1 MCVHAPEYL
10 DGRYK
15 DGRCKPCAIAY
26 AKNRYEK
33 NSEEINSARRD
44 KRVTNPEAFLAE
56 KEYKSANKERA
67 NYLRRIKYADNRQ
80 EKVAKAKAW
89 RETNPDKQKEI
100 AKRGRMKNIKAN
112 AERAKKWRQANVDY
126 VREQGAVRM
135 QEWRKN
141 NPDKTREKA
150 NNPEMVALRSS
161 YRAHNRKAT
170 PTWANAFF
178 IAEIY
183 RLANTRSVSLGIE
196 FQVDHI
202 VPLRGKTVCGL
213 HVEHNLRVITK
224 SDNASKGNRYWPD
237 MPNTLEEK

>member
-1 MCVHAPEYL
+1 V
-10 DGRYK
+10 
-15 DGRCKPCAIAY
+15 
-26 AKNRYEK
+26 
-33 NSEEINSARRD
+33 
-44 KRVTNPEAFLAE
+44 E
-56 KEYKSANKERA
+56 KEYKKVNAERA
-67 NYLRRIKYADNRQ
+67 NYLRRIKYADNKQ
-80 EKVAKAKAW
+80 EKAAKVKAW
-89 RETNPDKQKEI
+89 REANPDKQKEI
-100 AKRGRMKNIKAN
+100 AKRYRLKNSGIN
-112 AERAKKWRQANVDY
+112 AERVKKWRQVNADY

-150 NNPEMVALRSS
+150 NSPEMVALRSS
-161 YRAHNRKAT
+161 YRAHNRMAT

-178 IAEIY
+178 ISEIY
-183 RLANTRSVSLGIE
+183 RLANHRSESLGVE

-213 HVEHNLRVITK
+213 HTEHNLRIITK